1 MARRKALLTRLTLL
15 THLTRPLLSVATF
28 APRAASAD
36 EPAPPE
42 LADGFGACDALDT
55 RVNKELDAWA
65 REQPKVPFKPE
76 REETLL
82 GGPWVDLTR
91 AIARSSGVIAATL
104 LPSLGA
110 QTRDSTPAATLS
122 FPWTFQLGPALSCSR
137 DKGGFVVRK
146 HIPNRLMLE
155 PAIVPVGGSSVAMW
169 VRTGYRLLVHPSSWA
184 VGFGGGVGT
193 TIDLFG
199 FKNEPSPRASLS
211 PEVVVHF
218 GHCCDRGFFT
228 LAFRTDVY
236 FAGQDRVVVGGN
248 VGYTYF

>member
-1 MARRKALLTRLTLL
+1 MPHVYGAFLQEQRRLSLLQ
-15 THLTRPLLSVATF
+15 
-28 APRAASAD
+28 AD

-110 QTRDSTPAATLS
+110 QTLS
-122 FPWTFQLGPALSCSR
+122 LI
-137 DKGGFVVRK
+137 
-146 HIPNRLMLE
+146 HI
-155 PAIVPVGGSSVAMW
+155 
-169 VRTGYRLLVHPSSWA
+169 
-184 VGFGGGVGT
+184 
-193 TIDLFG
+193 
-199 FKNEPSPRASLS
+199 
-211 PEVVVHF
+211 
-218 GHCCDRGFFT
+218 
-228 LAFRTDVY
+228 
-236 FAGQDRVVVGGN
+236 
-248 VGYTYF
+248 